1 MGKMI
6 VKKAEEEYK
15 LKEKLQHEA
24 TERKRREEFAK
35 KKADMKAMLEAEEAA
50 EEEEMKM
57 LVKNAE
63 EKRKLKEKLQLE
75 ATERKRREEFAKKK
89 ADMKAILEAEE
100 DEIRLLEERAKE
112 KLELKA
118 RLQQEDKEEEEEA
131 ARRKQEEEEA
141 KSKRYV
147 SPCLLAARERNPTLG
162 SSDKKETEGD
172 KTTQAKHTRPKP
184 EQHAA
189 ADESKQHEL
198 SEQDTNNDVD
208 TTANSNNNK
217 LRWMSLQSKI
227 EECRTR
233 LMDPESSMEEQG
245 VAAQLMTKYALS
257 AKVLNKSII
266 S

>member
-1 MGKMI
+1 MG
-6 VKKAEEEYK
+6 
-15 LKEKLQHEA
+15 
-24 TERKRREEFAK
+24 
-35 KKADMKAMLEAEEAA
+35 
-50 EEEEMKM
+50 
-57 LVKNAE
+57 
-63 EKRKLKEKLQLE
+63 
-75 ATERKRREEFAKKK
+75 
-89 ADMKAILEAEE
+89 EE

-118 RLQQEDKEEEEEA
+118 RLQQEEEEENNRMQLQSLKMAEQQAEEAARKKKEEDEEEEEA
-131 ARRKQEEEEA
+131 ARRKQEVEEA
-141 KSKRYV
+141 KFKRYV

-227 EECRTR
+227 EECRTK

-245 VAAQLMTKYALS
+245 VAAKLMTKYALS